1 MQLITA
7 ITNDAIQT
15 LGITLD
21 DGSTVNMQLNYIPA
35 QQGWFYSLTYGSFE
49 ANFMRV
55 VNSPNMIR
63 KYRNIIPFG
72 LACTTIDGYEIIN
85 QSDFISGRA
94 SIYALN
100 QQDVIEVETMITVT
114 LPLYRGDFIS

>member
-7 ITNDAIQT
+7 ITNDPIQT
-15 LGITLD
+15 LGLILD
-21 DGSTVNMQLNYIPA
+21 DGSTVQMQLNYIPA
-35 QQGWFYSLTYGSFE
+35 QQGWFYSLTYGTFQ
-49 ANFMRV
+49 ANLMRV

-72 LACTTIDGYEIIN
+72 LSCTTIDGYEILN

-94 SIYALN
+94 SIFVLN
-100 QQDVIEVETMITVT
+100 PTDVSDVETMITVT
-114 LPLYRGDFIS
+114 LPAYKGDFIS

>member
-7 ITNDAIQT
+7 ITNDPIQN
-15 LGITLD
+15 LGIILD
-21 DGSTVNMQLNYIPA
+21 NGSTVQMQLNYIPA
-35 QQGWFYSLTYGSFE
+35 QQGWFYSLTYGTFI

-94 SIYALN
+94 SMFVLN
-100 QQDVIEVETMITVT
+100 PSDVTEVETMITQT
-114 LPLYRGDFIS
+114 LPAYKGDFIS